1 MDRFDAMS
9 VLLAVVE
16 EGSLSA
22 ASRRLRVPL
31 ATVSR
36 KVADLER
43 YLRAQ
48 LIVRTSR
55 RVELTDAG
63 RAYVAA
69 TKRILEQVEEAERA
83 AAGEYSTP
91 RGELHV
97 TAPAMFGKRHLLP
110 LGIAFLKEHPD
121 ITLRLFLA
129 DRQVNLIEEHVDLA
143 LRIGHLEDS
152 GLVATRVG
160 TVQRVTCASPDYLA
174 VRGVPLKPEDLKD
187 HDGISFQGFPIAP
200 EWRYRDD
207 SPMFV
212 AEPRTRLAVN
222 TTEAAVAAAVAGLGI
237 VRVLTYQVAD
247 ELRSGELQAVLGE
260 FAPAPMP
267 VSLIYPDGG
276 LMPLKVRAFLNWA
289 APRLRTCLQAI

>member
-22 ASRRLRVPL
+22 ASRRLRAPL

-43 YLRAQ
+43 HLRTQ

-55 RVELTDAG
+55 KVQLTDAG
-63 RAYVAA
+63 RAYVAS

-97 TAPAMFGKRHLLP
+97 TAPGMFGKRHLLP
-110 LGIAFLKEHPD
+110 LAIAFLKEHPD

-129 DRQVNLIEEHVDLA
+129 DRQINLIEEHVDLA

-152 GLVATRVG
+152 GLIATRVG

-174 VRGVPLKPEDLKD
+174 QRGTPQTPEDLRV
-187 HDGISFQGFPIAP
+187 HDGISFQGFPVAP
-200 EWRYRDD
+200 EWRYRRDN
-207 SPMFV
+207 PTFV
-212 AEPRTRLAVN
+212 VEPRTRLAVN
-222 TTEAAVAAAVAGLGI
+222 TTEAAVAAAIAGLGI
-237 VRVLTYQVAD
+237 IRVLTYQVAD
-247 ELRSGELQAVLGE
+247 ELRSGELQVVLGE
-260 FAPAPMP
+260 FAPAAMP
-267 VSLIYPDGG
+267 VSLVYPDAG
-276 LMPLKVRAFLNWA
+276 LLP
-289 APRLRTCLQAI
+289 